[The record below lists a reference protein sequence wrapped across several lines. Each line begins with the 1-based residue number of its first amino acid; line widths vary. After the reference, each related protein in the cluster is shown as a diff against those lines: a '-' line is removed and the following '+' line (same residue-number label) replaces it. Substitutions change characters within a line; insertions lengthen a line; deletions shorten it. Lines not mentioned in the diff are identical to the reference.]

1 MANIYVIDDDYE
13 LLMMVGIMLRRAGH
27 EATLIGDPVEGLARV
42 LEEKPDLVII
52 DLMMP
57 HMSGFDVCRAIR
69 ANDEVAKL
77 PILILTARLQSRDR
91 VTAYE
96 LGADDYL
103 VKPITARQLT
113 DRIDQLLLR

>member
-27 EATLIGDPVEGLARV
+27 DATLIGDPVEGLEKV
-42 LEEKPDLVII
+42 LAEPPDLVIV

-57 HMSGFDVCRAIR
+57 HMSGFDVCQAIR
-69 ANDEVAKL
+69 ADARVATL

-91 VTAYE
+91 VKAYE

-103 VKPITARQLT
+103 VKPITSRQLT
-113 DRIDQLLLR
+113 DRITQLLKP